1 MYQKTLTRFPQII
14 MQNYSILAF
23 TDPVK
28 KLQERFGSRSAYA
41 RQERYAYLDGL
52 TEQETTFIAERDSFY
67 MASIGE
73 NGFPYIQHRGGPKGF
88 VKVINKDHIGFV
100 DFIGNRQYISAGNI
114 LTHPQVALIM
124 VDYPRRARLK
134 IYAEASIVELSDRSD
149 LFNLLDPSAYP
160 HHPERMMVLAVKSYD
175 WNCPQHITPR
185 YTAEDIATAMV
196 ERDEYA
202 RSLEAELARLR
213 QRANAL
219 S

>member
-1 MYQKTLTRFPQII
+1 
-14 MQNYSILAF
+14 MQNYSNFAF

-41 RQERYAYLDGL
+41 RQEKYAYLDGL
-52 TEQETTFIAERDSFY
+52 TEQETRFIAERDSFY

-88 VKVINKDHIGFV
+88 AKVIDKVHIGFV
-100 DFIGNRQYISAGNI
+100 DFTGNRQYISVGNI
-114 LTHPQVALIM
+114 LTRPQVSLIM

-134 IYAEASIVELSDRSD
+134 IYAEASIIELTDQPD
-149 LFNLLDPSAYP
+149 LFNLLDPADYP
-160 HHPERMMVLAVKSYD
+160 HRPERMMVLTVKSYD

-185 YTAEDIATAMV
+185 YTAEEIAGAMA
-196 ERDEYA
+196 ERDEYVQ
-202 RSLEAELARLR
+202 SLEAEVARLR
-213 QRANAL
+213 QRVNVL